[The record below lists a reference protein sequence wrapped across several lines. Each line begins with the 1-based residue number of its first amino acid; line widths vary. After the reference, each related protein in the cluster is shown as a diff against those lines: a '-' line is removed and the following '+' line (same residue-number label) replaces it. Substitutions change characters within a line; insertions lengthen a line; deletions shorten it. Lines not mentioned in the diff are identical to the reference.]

1 VASLKKLF
9 KILEIG
15 ILVLMVFVFMFPFLW
30 MCSTSLK
37 TLREAYQIPPSL
49 FPSHLMFSNYIK
61 AWQTIPFALYLKN
74 SLVVTLSVVAIQ
86 FLILVPAAY
95 GFARYNFKGK
105 QVMFSIVLLAFM
117 LPSQITFV
125 PVYLMF
131 SKLGMVNSYAPLII
145 PFAANAFGIFLLR
158 QYFMQIPEEII
169 EAARLDDAT
178 QIKIIMRI
186 MIPMA
191 KPALAT
197 IALLSFISHWNS
209 YFWPLVMTNSD
220 TFRTLPIGIA
230 MLRQTE
236 GVTQWQVVMAANVIL
251 IAPIIFLYILAN
263 QQIKKAFVYS
273 GIK

>member
-1 VASLKKLF
+1 VKSLKKLYR
-9 KILEIG
+9 ILEIG
-15 ILVLMVFVFMFPFLW
+15 IVLLVVFIFLFPFLW

-37 TLREAYQIPPSL
+37 TLREAYQFPPSL
-49 FPSHLMFSNYIK
+49 LPGHLMFSNYIR
-61 AWQTIPFALYLKN
+61 AWHIIPFALYLKN
-74 SLVVTLSVVAIQ
+74 SIVVTFSVVAIQ
-86 FLILVPAAY
+86 FLLLVPAAY
-95 GFARYNFKGK
+95 GFARYQFKGK
-105 QVMFSIVLLAFM
+105 QIMFAIVLLAFM
-117 LPSQITFV
+117 LPGQITFV

-131 SKLGMVNSYAPLII
+131 SKLGMVNSYAPLIL

-178 QIKIIMRI
+178 QLKIIVKI

-197 IALLSFISHWNS
+197 IALLSFIGQWNS

-220 TFRTLPIGIA
+220 AFRTLPIGIA

-236 GVTQWQVVMAANVIL
+236 GVTQWQVIMAANVIL
-251 IAPIIFLYILAN
+251 IAPIIFLYVLAN

>member
-1 VASLKKLF
+1 VTGLKKIY

-15 ILVLMVFVFMFPFLW
+15 ILIFMVLVIVFPFLW

-37 TLREAYQIPPSL
+37 TLQETYQFPPSL
-49 FPSHLMFSNYIK
+49 LPSHFMFSNYMQ
-61 AWQTIPFALYLKN
+61 AWRMIPFALYLKN
-74 SLVVTLSVVAIQ
+74 SIIVTLSIVVVQ
-86 FLILVPAAY
+86 FLILIPAAY
-95 GFARYNFKGK
+95 GFARYHFKGK
-105 QVMFSIVLLAFM
+105 QIMFSIVLLAFM
-117 LPSQITFV
+117 LPCQITFV

-131 SKLGMVNSYAPLII
+131 SKLGMINSYAPLII

-178 QIKIIMRI
+178 QLKIIMKI

-197 IALLSFISHWNS
+197 IALLSFIGQWNN

-220 TFRTLPIGIA
+220 AFRTLPIGIS

-236 GVTQWQVVMAANVIL
+236 GVTKWQIIMAANMIL